1 MARPITLLK
10 IKRADWKEAFEVA
23 LATIRAQKLRAF
35 LTMLGVVI
43 GVGSV
48 IVVAATIDGLNQFV
62 SNKINELGSQTFFIT
77 RFQAFTFDFE
87 RLPEEIRLRKHFT
100 EEDAQAIRE
109 LCPSV
114 ETAIA
119 LLTRAAFLGGT
130 VSGSNEVRYGN
141 NLVEEPL
148 LRGAVPG
155 LLDVLPMHRI
165 REGRFITDYDNEHA
179 ASVIVLGAPIAD
191 TLFGPED
198 PIGKIVRLNGRT
210 FEVIGVCEPHQGLF
224 GGPGVDQFV
233 FIPFKTFHKMYPEIK
248 EIVLVMKA
256 RSNELF
262 GRAQDEVT
270 EVMRRRRRVPAH
282 KPNDF
287 EMTTADVITDL
298 WNQLTGAIVLLTLII
313 ASIGL
318 LVGGIGV
325 MNVMLVN
332 VTERTAEIGV
342 RKAVGARGGDIRSQ
356 FLLEAVTLTG
366 VGGAAG
372 VVAGV
377 AVSLVIAAV
386 VPNLPARVS
395 LFWTFMGLLISLA
408 VGLFFGIYPAV
419 KAASLDPVRCLRY
432 E

>member
-1 MARPITLLK
+1 MIIK
-10 IKRADWKEAFEVA
+10 IKRADWKEALEVA
-23 LATIRAQKLRAF
+23 LGTIAAQKLRSF

-48 IVVAATIDGLNQFV
+48 IVVAATIDGLNRYI
-62 SNKINELGSQTFFIT
+62 SDKINELGSQTFFIT

-87 RLPEEIRLRKHFT
+87 RLPENIRLRKHFVP
-100 EEDAQAIRE
+100 EDADAIRE
-109 LCPSV
+109 QCPAV

-119 LLTRAAFLGGT
+119 LLTRAAFLGGM
-130 VSGSNEVRYGN
+130 VSGTNEVRYGN

-155 LLDVLPMHRI
+155 LLEVLPMHRI
-165 REGRFITDYDNEHA
+165 HEGRFITEYDNEHA
-179 ASVIVLGAPIAD
+179 ASVVVLGSPIAD

-210 FEVIGVCEPHQGLF
+210 FEVIGVFEPHQGLF

-233 FIPFKTFHKMYPEIK
+233 IIPFKTFHKLYPENK

-256 RSNELF
+256 RSNQLF
-262 GRAQDEVT
+262 AAAQEEVA
-270 EVMRRRRRVPAH
+270 EVMRRRRRVAVN

-287 EMTTADVITDL
+287 EMTTADVITGL

-325 MNVMLVN
+325 MNVMLVS

-342 RKAVGARGGDIRSQ
+342 RKAVGARRGDIRSQ

-377 AVSLVIAAV
+377 VVSVAIGLL

-395 LFWTFMGLLISLA
+395 LFWTAAGLVISLG

-419 KAASLDPVRCLRY
+419 KAANLDPVRCLRY

>member
-1 MARPITLLK
+1 MARPAILN
-10 IKRADWKEAFEVA
+10 IKRADWKEALEVA
-23 LATIRAQKLRAF
+23 LATIRTQKLRAF

-48 IVVAATIDGLNQFV
+48 IIVAATIDGLNQFV

-100 EEDAQAIRE
+100 PEDADAIRE
-109 LCPSV
+109 QCPSV

-119 LLTRAAFLGGT
+119 LLTRAAFLGGS

-165 REGRFITDYDNEHA
+165 HEGRFITEYDNEHA
-179 ASVIVLGAPIAD
+179 AQVIVLGSPIAD

-210 FEVIGVCEPHQGLF
+210 FQVIGVFEPHQGLF

-233 FIPFKTFHKMYPEIK
+233 IIPFKTFHKMYPEIK

-256 RSNELF
+256 RSNEVF
-262 GRAQDEVT
+262 SRAQDEVT

-342 RKAVGARGGDIRSQ
+342 RKAVGARSTDIRSQ

-366 VGGAAG
+366 VGGATGVIAG
-372 VVAGV
+372 VI
-377 AVSLVIAAV
+377 VSLMIGAV

-395 LFWTFMGLLISLA
+395 LFWTGMGLLISLA

-419 KAASLDPVRCLRY
+419 KAANLDPVRCLRY